1 VDYSAAM
8 MAEKLWYLKRC
19 ELLAQL
25 SPADFQLLEGY
36 SRIRVFSRKAPI
48 YLPAE
53 AADAVFVLAEGR
65 VKICHVTSDGKQ
77 SILAFIEPGELF
89 GELAVFAPGTRD
101 EHAEALE
108 RSTIVMIPSDAF
120 QTLLQ
125 QRPELS
131 LGVSKL
137 MGIRRKR
144 IERRLKNLLFVPSR
158 DRLIHLLLELAEQ
171 YGKTGDD
178 GVQLGL
184 HLSHQELA
192 NVIGST
198 RETVTVLLRD
208 LQQEGLIFTGRK
220 RITIR
225 DVNRLARAVSAPAPT
240 LPAANRT
247 APTQTV
253 RSRI

>member
-1 VDYSAAM
+1 

-25 SPADFQLLEGY
+25 SPADFQLLEGF
-36 SRIRVFSRKAPI
+36 SRIRIFARKAPV

-53 AADAVFVLAEGR
+53 AADSVFVLAEGR
-65 VKICHVTSDGKQ
+65 VKICHITPDGKQ

-89 GELAVFAPGTRD
+89 GELAVFAPGNRE

-108 RSTIVMIPSDAF
+108 RSTIVMIPGDAF
-120 QTLLQ
+120 QSLLQ

-131 LGVSKL
+131 LGISKL
-137 MGIRRKR
+137 LGVRRKR

-171 YGKTGDD
+171 YGNSCDD
-178 GVQLGL
+178 GVQLSI

-208 LQQEGLIFTGRK
+208 LLQEGLILTGRK

-225 DVNRLARAVSAPAPT
+225 DMDQLARAVSASAPSIPPST
-240 LPAANRT
+240 RT
-247 APTQTV
+247 AEIEPV

>member
-1 VDYSAAM
+1 M

-19 ELLAQL
+19 ELLSQL
-25 SPADFQLLEGY
+25 SPTDFQLLEGF
-36 SRIRVFSRKAPI
+36 SRIRVFARKAPV

-53 AADAVFVLAEGR
+53 AADAVFVLVEGR
-65 VKICHVTSDGKQ
+65 VKICHITPDGKQ

-101 EHAEALE
+101 EYAEAQE
-108 RSTIVMIPSDAF
+108 RSTIVMIPGDAF
-120 QTLLQ
+120 QSLLQ

-131 LGVSKL
+131 LGISKL
-137 MGIRRKR
+137 MGVRRKR

-171 YGKTGDD
+171 YGNSCDE
-178 GVQLGL
+178 GVTLSI

-192 NVIGST
+192 NIIGST

-208 LQQEGLIFTGRK
+208 LQREGLILTGRK

-225 DVNRLARAVSAPAPT
+225 DVNQLAHAVSAPPPMPT
-240 LPAANRT
+240 SIRPAAT
-247 APTQTV
+247 EPV